1 MYPIDLQT
9 ILQVLAN
16 QSGELRTDVKQI
28 ANIKGE
34 CQVSIVLALGKMVS
48 CTILQKGNALL
59 TGEVAFRML
68 VSKGILQWEYIPAS
82 PSLQTEHEHTGSL
95 QRLEKT
101 KTSPL
106 GQPDTVNIA
115 TGALPVQ
122 ARAISS
128 EEFATWPRL
137 HRFTYQLSTGDKTVE
152 EIANLLS
159 VTPER
164 IKIAL
169 LPLIKRG
176 VIALR

>member
-16 QSGELRTDVKQI
+16 QNGELRTNVKQI

-34 CQVSIVLALGKMVS
+34 CQVSIVLSLGKVIS
-48 CTILQKGNALL
+48 CTILQKGKSLL

-82 PSLQTEHEHTGSL
+82 PSSQTEHEHPIPS
-95 QRLEKT
+95 QRLEKPQ
-101 KTSPL
+101 TSL
-106 GQPDTVNIA
+106 GQVDIA
-115 TGALPVQ
+115 TEALPVQ
-122 ARAISS
+122 ARAVSS
-128 EEFATWPRL
+128 EELATWPRL

-152 EIANLLS
+152 EIGNLLS

-164 IKIAL
+164 VKMAL

-176 VIALR
+176 VMALR